1 MSNIEV
7 PTSINVNNIEN
18 FILKLETSKHEI
30 FDTTVDKDIVN
41 RLILLSQTYN
51 FFLDLKKYYKY
62 MQLSNHQVEYLILN
76 MDDLIDDFEDTLE
89 KRSTNKLKNDYF
101 KKANKFYTLLVN
113 TQVELGFYLSDRKNS

>member
-62 MQLSNHQVEYLILN
+62 MQLSNQQVEYLILN

>member
-62 MQLSNHQVEYLILN
+62 MQLSNQQVEYLILN

-89 KRSTNKLKNDYF
+89 KTSTNKLKNDYF

>member
-62 MQLSNHQVEYLILN
+62 MQLSNQQVEYLILN

-101 KKANKFYTLLVN
+101 KKADKFYTLLVN